1 MCWQMSA
8 DICQR
13 QHFGETV
20 LMQAHFLRAE
30 IGRNA
35 FSGIGS
41 QRSRFQPVV
50 NGIENQQMA
59 GAFDIPQQVQSLSTA
74 IDNLHILGPVVMGIQ
89 PFRHPHA
96 EAFIG
101 PQQVAQPHDHHVLLA
116 HERSLLLILPNLW
129 LR

>member
-8 DICQR
+8 DIRQR

-30 IGRNA
+30 ISRNA

-101 PQQVAQPHDHHVLLA
+101 PQQVTQPHYHHALLA